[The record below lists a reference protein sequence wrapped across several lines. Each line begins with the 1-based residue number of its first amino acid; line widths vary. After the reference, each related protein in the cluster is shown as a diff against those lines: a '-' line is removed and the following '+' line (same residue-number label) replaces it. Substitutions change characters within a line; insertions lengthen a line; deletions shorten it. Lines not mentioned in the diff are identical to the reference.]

1 MPENYNQQYE
11 DLEDKL
17 RMIDLEEN
25 NLLKKSELSFQRVLI
40 AINRLQNVL
49 TKNLVDSQAG
59 EILFFKEI

>member
-17 RMIDLEEN
+17 RMIDLEED